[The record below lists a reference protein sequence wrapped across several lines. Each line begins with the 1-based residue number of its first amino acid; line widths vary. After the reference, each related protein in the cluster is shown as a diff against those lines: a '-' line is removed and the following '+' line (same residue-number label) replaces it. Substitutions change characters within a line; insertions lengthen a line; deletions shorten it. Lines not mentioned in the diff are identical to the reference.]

1 MPELG
6 LKCMLRILRTS
17 LVVQWLR
24 RHSPNAH
31 SLGSTHGQG
40 ARSHMLQLRIC
51 MSPAKRSCM
60 PL

>member
-6 LKCMLRILRTS
+6 LKSMLRILRTS

-24 RHSPNAH
+24 LYSPNAH
-31 SLGSTHGQG
+31 SHGQG
-40 ARSHMLQLRIC
+40 TRSHVLQLRIC
-51 MSPAKRSCM
+51 MPPTIRSCM